1 MQVLDEKADFKQTVE
16 RYKNTVYGAV
26 LASLNNKADADDVF
40 QETFL
45 LYYKKD
51 LYFENEAAR
60 KAWLIKTALTLCKKA
75 NMSIWSIRVDR
86 LDDKENELV
95 GEDMLSES
103 ENDVMQAVRSLD
115 RKLREPTYLYYF
127 EDMTIKEIAQILG
140 IKSGA
145 VQVRLVRARKLLKEK
160 LKGEY
165 FYE

>member
-1 MQVLDEKADFKQTVE
+1 
-16 RYKNTVYGAV
+16 
-26 LASLNNKADADDVF
+26 
-40 QETFL
+40 
-45 LYYKKD
+45 
-51 LYFENEAAR
+51 
-60 KAWLIKTALTLCKKA
+60 
-75 NMSIWSIRVDR
+75 MSIWSIRVDR

-103 ENDVMQAVRSLD
+103 ENDVLQAVRSLD

-127 EDMTIKEIAQILG
+127 EDMPIKEIAQILG

-145 VQVRLVRARKLLKEK
+145 VQIRLVRERKLLKEK